1 MLQITIHVPRCIYG
15 TYWKSPKNRL
25 FPEHQT
31 TTGKQP
37 ASRPATM
44 TQSNY
49 LTSFY
54 ERKFPIGG
62 TLNIK
67 LINGLLSEENKNGCD
82 LVVKHSQIDCSNET
96 RKDLS
101 STLNLSPIGGIKRKN
116 VEYLADSSLR

>member
-1 MLQITIHVPRCIYG
+1 M
-15 TYWKSPKNRL
+15 
-25 FPEHQT
+25 
-31 TTGKQP
+31 
-37 ASRPATM
+37 
-44 TQSNY
+44 
-49 LTSFY
+49 TSFY